1 MGLLLRAQSVLLA
14 SHGPELGNMD
24 TLPGRLGKDQPGG
37 PAPSQQPREAKQM
50 LGDNILHK

>member
-24 TLPGRLGKDQPGG
+24 TLQGRLGKDQPGG